1 MFGNGGNSFGAL
13 AMDDDQ
19 PSAGPSTQVI
29 EGEELDVDWIQLVRT
44 NHDVDVRVSDKVELE
59 GLPAECNLMVVSNLW
74 DLLIAGGNNDIRIHR
89 LSHFHKVLEGA
100 AKDASPTSDAIQ
112 TISLPAR
119 PVWIRLAM
127 NEERLVVATAE
138 GSGVQVFKLKEVL
151 SGNTA
156 SYHSFTTDIP
166 SSLLEVLPNPA
177 TSSSDQ
183 HSRLVILLASEGLV
197 IADIEDRR
205 LSAPLSGPF
214 TCASWSAKGRQIA
227 VGTPSGKL
235 VQYTPE
241 GTPKAEIPSPPDL
254 ESYYPVFVQ
263 WLENDLFLVSY
274 AQTGAQPDDQAETY
288 IIHRNKSEFTFT
300 KFFDPLNSMGLAS
313 RASLYRHFSGLK
325 TWGEKTKHLA
335 LIVSG
340 ASSEIGVLHGHAASE
355 KEPPKWEVLLLEE
368 TARGVLPAAKVGVRD
383 DASVLALALDLTST
397 QVIRRGIV
405 GGIELPDLPPQPRLL
420 AYTQEGTIISF
431 DVRYPDAGLY
441 PGMISPSDV
450 TTSLSS
456 SSSPSTQ
463 PPPSNQVPA
472 ATSVSSPAPLPST
485 GSAFG
490 STGFGQTS
498 NNSAS
503 AFGSSAFGQSS
514 ISAFGSASKPA
525 AFGASAFG
533 QASTSSP
540 SGTSASGSTFGS
552 SSKPGAFSGFGQ
564 ASTPS
569 GFGQSA
575 FGQSSKPAAFGAS
588 TSPTAFGASTTP
600 TSTPAK
606 PAAFGSTSTPV
617 PAFGSSSTPTSKP
630 SAFGSSAFGSTS
642 TPGSAFGQSAF
653 GQPSKPSASSPSAF
667 GSSAFGS
674 TTTSSSSNVGFGA
687 FGSTSK
693 PSGTSFGF
701 GGSAFGQAAK
711 LDETEDKAASPFG
724 SGGSAFGSTSAFG
737 TGGSSAFGS
746 SSAFGQ
752 SAFGSKQTPSPSS
765 EAPKPA
771 FAGFGPQASA
781 QDKPAS
787 STSATS
793 EFGPKADGANKPR
806 SAFGGF
812 GQQSTSSP
820 ATEPTKSAFAG
831 FGSTTSQTSA
841 FGGFGQKKASSPA
854 PEISNNP
861 ETDDLGLD
869 GFASALGKNTD
880 PAGVPGLADSPPGS
894 PVLGTDKK
902 PAGLDDETPPN
913 SPPPKIVAPKAAA
926 TAPSSSSAF
935 IKPATAF
942 GGAPSVGSFGQI
954 SKSSTPAFGSGSTPA
969 AFATLPSSSPSAF
982 GSSAFGKPSTIGSSA
997 FGSSGFGQS
1006 SVPAGFGQSSVPAS
1020 TKPIGNI
1027 SGGFGAFGAKSDGQ
1041 PKSTGFGGFASNGT
1055 SVFGGDAD
1063 KDKKPNA
1070 FAGFG
1075 GSGASI
1081 FGSATDKKEDTAS
1094 TAPEK
1099 PGTPSAFSF
1108 GAKSTSTTPQKEATT
1123 DPAPP
1128 TPEEQVEVQGY
1139 DVPVPCEESKPST
1152 PAATPEKKPPVH
1164 QSTTPD
1170 STSTQPI
1177 DPFDAT
1183 TPVDGPTES
1192 TEPPAPEEDEEQIY
1206 HVEAGAAFLEE
1217 GHGTDEEYEDE
1228 YEGEDDNQDYEEYD
1242 EEEYD
1247 EGEGEEEEEEE
1258 EEEIP
1263 LGSGRRRSSSIP
1275 PDMSPIKEEV
1285 SDELASEE
1293 DEGEAEEEEYEEE
1306 ASKVESEL
1314 STTRSL
1320 TKSPPTWFAKP
1331 FKSGK
1336 SETIDNGPISPTPGS
1351 EGASLF
1357 ARLSPAPS
1365 TSPKEEKKEPV
1376 LPSTT
1381 PAQPKLPSAFSFK
1394 HASKTSSP
1402 LAGPPE
1408 NASTTPES
1416 SPAKPPA
1423 TSGLFGSKPIEQSNK
1438 PEDKPATSAFGLF
1451 GTKPAGENNDL
1462 SAAPPAFSGFGAFG
1476 SKPAETKTEA
1486 AKPASN
1492 GGISLFGAQPK
1503 DQKEEQ
1509 AKASSSAPN
1518 GTFNFFGP
1526 KDAEVPKPAS
1536 PAPAAASGGFSL
1548 FGNKPADSVKAET
1561 PPSIFGAAK
1570 TIPAIPAETS
1580 RPAFGLGLG
1589 KPGAPA
1595 TPSASPGVAIQPLF
1609 GKPVPAASHTP
1620 PAVPGVPA
1628 KFILPTR
1635 ETVAPP
1641 STRPNDGSK
1650 SMGAIVEKIILALG
1664 DDFDNLKAVLD
1675 ANAKYHESFDA
1686 TGLPPVTADNLS
1698 SHDIIAFSSISQ
1710 LTSIV
1715 EDLRK
1720 ELADLRNE
1728 DNGTELKLAELQS
1741 RMLKTDMKTG
1751 QADKF
1756 LKARQDPSFA
1766 KVMQIKDLSPEQA
1779 ASQTRLRKAVQ
1790 VADTKIEELEASIAG
1805 LKRRAELRE
1814 QGRSNTQQPALE
1826 RVQRS
1831 VRNIDAA
1838 IRDRQ
1843 QTIDDLARR
1852 IGGVKLSSPGRSGS
1866 PAPSSLRNTPKKSTI
1881 VHSSNTARSISF
1893 EPTKEILK
1901 EVDSALNGD
1910 RNSRLLGRLE
1920 KLKSAKLTKLEN
1932 QTDDHKKPIMIDA
1945 LPLPGQLPPSFLN
1958 SIKLP
1963 SQPTTTK
1970 VEPAA
1975 TQTPDSA
1982 IPSTP
1987 SAPFTIPGNTSTPS
2001 PSSLFGGI
2009 KFNLDPGNI
2018 SDLAK
2023 STGGTSTHRG
2033 SGGGSTRSHTSA
2045 AKYVPHQSLGT
2056 GIGASPVGGSGI
2068 FDFKGKGM
2076 DGEEKDKEKEKE
2088 GKSKPS
2094 GFFR

>member
-44 NHDVDVRVSDKVELE
+44 NHDVDVRVSDKVDLE

-74 DLLIAGGNNDIRIHR
+74 DLLIVGGNNDIRIHR
-89 LSHFHKVLEGA
+89 LSQFHKVLEGA
-100 AKDASPTSDAIQ
+100 AKDASPTSDTIQ

-127 NEERLVVATAE
+127 NEERLVVATA
-138 GSGVQVFKLKEVL
+138 SGTGVHVFKLNEVL
-151 SGNTA
+151 SGNT
-156 SYHSFTTDIP
+156 SPYHSFTTDIP
-166 SSLLEVLPNPA
+166 SPLLDVIPNPA
-177 TSSSDQ
+177 PSSNDQ
-183 HSRLVILLASEGLV
+183 HSRLVILLANEGLV

-214 TCASWSAKGRQIA
+214 TCASWSAKGKQVA

-241 GTPKAEIPSPPDL
+241 GTAKAEIPSPPDL
-254 ESYYPVFVQ
+254 ESYYPFFVQ

-274 AQTGAQPDDQAETY
+274 AQTGAQPDDQVETY

-340 ASSEIGVLHGHAASE
+340 ASSEIGVLHGHPASE

-368 TARGVLPAAKVGVRD
+368 TARGVLPAAKAGVSD

-397 QVIRRGIV
+397 EVIRRGIV

-420 AYTQEGTIISF
+420 AYTQEGTIIPF
-431 DVRYPDAGLY
+431 DVRYPDAGPY
-441 PGMISPSDV
+441 SGMISPSDI

-456 SSSPSTQ
+456 SASSTTQPAPSTQ
-463 PPPSNQVPA
+463 VPVTSSAASPPPA
-472 ATSVSSPAPLPST
+472 PST

-490 STGFGQTS
+490 STGFGQTLNS
-498 NNSAS
+498 SAS
-503 AFGSSAFGQSS
+503 AFGSSAFGQASTP
-514 ISAFGSASKPA
+514 AFGSSSKPA

-533 QASTSSP
+533 QTSNPSA
-540 SGTSASGSTFGS
+540 SGTSAAGSAFES
-552 SSKPGAFSGFGQ
+552 STKPGAFSGFGQ
-564 ASTPS
+564 SSTPS
-569 GFGQSA
+569 AFGKSA
-575 FGQSSKPAAFGAS
+575 FGQSSKPAAFGSSS
-588 TSPTAFGASTTP
+588 TPTAFGASTTP
-600 TSTPAK
+600 NSTPAK
-606 PAAFGSTSTPV
+606 PAAFGSTSTPA
-617 PAFGSSSTPTSKP
+617 PAFGSSSTPT
-630 SAFGSSAFGSTS
+630 AFGSSAFGSTS
-642 TPGSAFGQSAF
+642 TPRSAFGQSAF
-653 GQPSKPSASSPSAF
+653 GQSSKPSASNPSAF

-674 TTTSSSSNVGFGA
+674 TATSSSSNVGFGA

-701 GGSAFGQAAK
+701 GGSASGQAAK
-711 LDETEDKAASPFG
+711 PDETKDKTASPFG

-737 TGGSSAFGS
+737 TGGGSAFGA

-765 EAPKPA
+765 EAPKPT

-787 STSATS
+787 STSAFS
-793 EFGPKADGANKPR
+793 GFGPKADGANKPG

-831 FGSTTSQTSA
+831 FGSTSSQTSA
-841 FGGFGQKKASSPA
+841 FGGFGQKKGSSPA
-854 PEISNNP
+854 PETSNNP
-861 ETDDLGLD
+861 ETDDFGLG
-869 GFASALGKNTD
+869 GFASALDRTTD
-880 PAGVPGLADSPPGS
+880 SAGVPGLADSPPGS

-902 PAGLDDETPPN
+902 PAGLDDETPPD
-913 SPPPKIVAPKAAA
+913 SPPPKVAVPKATA
-926 TAPSSSSAF
+926 TAPSSSSSF

-942 GGAPSVGSFGQI
+942 GGAPSVGSFGQT
-954 SKSSTPAFGSGSTPA
+954 STKSSTPAFGSGSTPA
-969 AFATLPSSSPSAF
+969 AFATPPSSSPSAF
-982 GSSAFGKPSTIGSSA
+982 GSTAFGKPSTIGSSSPSA
-997 FGSSGFGQS
+997 FGSSGFDQT
-1006 SVPAGFGQSSVPAS
+1006 SVSVGFGKSSVPAS

-1027 SGGFGAFGAKSDGQ
+1027 NGGFGAFGVKSDGEK
-1041 PKSTGFGGFASNGT
+1041 KSTGFGGFASNGT

-1075 GSGASI
+1075 GSGTSI
-1081 FGSATDKKEDTAS
+1081 FGSATDKKEETAS
-1094 TAPEK
+1094 ASPEK
-1099 PGTPSAFSF
+1099 PVTTSALSF
-1108 GAKSTSTTPQKEATT
+1108 GAKPATTTPQKEATT

-1128 TPEEQVEVQGY
+1128 TPAEQEEVQGY
-1139 DVPVPCEESKPST
+1139 DVPESSEESKQEST
-1152 PAATPEKKPPVH
+1152 TPTATPERKPPAD

-1170 STSTQPI
+1170 STPSKPTEPFSSTTPI
-1177 DPFDAT
+1177 DEPAE
-1183 TPVDGPTES
+1183 PVK
-1192 TEPPAPEEDEEQIY
+1192 PPSLEEDEEQTY
-1206 HVEAGAAFLEE
+1206 HVEAGAAFLDD
-1217 GHGTDEEYEDE
+1217 GHATDEEYQDE
-1228 YEGEDDNQDYEEYD
+1228 YEGEGDNEDYEDYEEYD

-1247 EGEGEEEEEEE
+1247 EEEEDEEETA
-1258 EEEIP
+1258 

-1285 SDELASEE
+1285 SDELASDE
-1293 DEGEAEEEEYEEE
+1293 DEGEAEEEYEEE
-1306 ASKVESEL
+1306 ASKVESEV

-1331 FKSGK
+1331 YKTEEP
-1336 SETIDNGPISPTPGS
+1336 ETTDNGPISPTPGS

-1365 TSPKEEKKEPV
+1365 TSPREEKTEPV

-1381 PAQPKLPSAFSFK
+1381 SAQPKLPSAFSFK

-1408 NASTTPES
+1408 NANTTPES
-1416 SPAKPPA
+1416 SPAKPPVA
-1423 TSGLFGSKPIEQSNK
+1423 SGLFGSNSTEQSNK
-1438 PEDKPATSAFGLF
+1438 PEDKPATGAFSLF
-1451 GTKPAGENNDL
+1451 GTKPTGDNKDL
-1462 SAAPPAFSGFGAFG
+1462 SAAPPAFSGFGNSG
-1476 SKPAETKTEA
+1476 SKPTETKIEE
-1486 AKPASN
+1486 AKPSSN
-1492 GGISLFGAQPK
+1492 SGFSLFGSTPSVE
-1503 DQKEEQ
+1503 QKEQ
-1509 AKASSSAPN
+1509 AKASALTPN
-1518 GTFNFFGP
+1518 GTFNFFGT
-1526 KDAEVPKPAS
+1526 KDAEVPKPAA
-1536 PAPAAASGGFSL
+1536 PAPSSASDGFSL
-1548 FGNKPADSVKAET
+1548 FGNKSAESAKVEA

-1570 TIPAIPAETS
+1570 IIPAIPAEAS
-1580 RPAFGLGLG
+1580 KPAFGLGLG
-1589 KPGAPA
+1589 KPGALA
-1595 TPSASPGVAIQPLF
+1595 TPSASPAVTLDKSQPPF
-1609 GKPVPAASHTP
+1609 GKPVPAASPTP
-1620 PAVPGVPA
+1620 PAAPAVPA
-1628 KFILPTR
+1628 KFTLPTR
-1635 ETVAPP
+1635 GIVAPP
-1641 STRPNDGSK
+1641 STRPDDGSK

-1664 DDFDNLKAVLD
+1664 DDIDNLKAVLD
-1675 ANAKYHESFDA
+1675 ANAKYHESFNA

-1698 SHDIIAFSSISQ
+1698 SHDITAFSSISQ
-1710 LTSIV
+1710 LTDIV
-1715 EDLRK
+1715 ESLRN

-1790 VADTKIEELEASIAG
+1790 IAETKIEELEASIAG

-1814 QGRSNTQQPALE
+1814 QGRSNTPQPALE

-1852 IGGVKLSSPGRSGS
+1852 IGGVRLSSPSRSGS
-1866 PAPSSLRNTPKKSTI
+1866 PAPSSLRNTPKKSAI
-1881 VHSSNTARSISF
+1881 VHSSATARSISF

-1901 EVDSALNGD
+1901 EVDSALNGEK
-1910 RNSRLLGRLE
+1910 NSKLLGRLE
-1920 KLKSAKLTKLEN
+1920 KIKIAKLTKLEN
-1932 QTDDHKKPIMIDA
+1932 RTNGNKKPVMIDA

-1958 SIKLP
+1958 SIKSP
-1963 SQPTTTK
+1963 SQPTKTK
-1970 VEPAA
+1970 VEPAS
-1975 TQTPDSA
+1975 TQIPDSPA
-1982 IPSTP
+1982 LPSTP
-1987 SAPFTIPGNTSTPS
+1987 SVPANTNETTATPS
-2001 PSSLFGGI
+2001 PSSTFGGI

-2023 STGGTSTHRG
+2023 STGGISTHRG

-2045 AKYVPHQSLGT
+2045 AKYVPHQSPGHGT
-2056 GIGASPVGGSGI
+2056 AASPVGGSGI
-2068 FDFKGKGM
+2068 FDFNGKGM
-2076 DGEEKDKEKEKE
+2076 DGEEKEKE